1 MIALNPCCLHSAK
14 RYIKKHRDVATCDGC
29 GHLLMA
35 YGNERDFEETKKT
48 LTGQGLSFDVETF
61 GKLHVISKP
70 RLKKK

>member
-1 MIALNPCCLHSAK
+1 MK

-35 YGNERDFEETKKT
+35 YGNERDFEETKKALTSRAVPFDSEPFGT
-48 LTGQGLSFDVETF
+48 LQ
-61 GKLHVISKP
+61 VISKP

>member
-1 MIALNPCCLHSAK
+1 MK

-35 YGNERDFEETKKT
+35 YGNSKDFEETKKA
-48 LTGQGLSFDVETF
+48 LTAQEMPFEAEAF
-61 GKLHVISKP
+61 GALHVISKP